1 MIPEAVTIAHRPNL
15 PLTLEI
21 FRKPTMI
28 ASNMDHRLITSLSS
42 TAASLNQLQNIL
54 PVVVEQSGRGER
66 AFDIYSRLLRERIVF
81 LGTPVTG
88 EVADS
93 IVAQLLYL
101 DAEDPEKDVQL
112 YINSPGG
119 SVTAGMA
126 IYDTMQQIRPDVV
139 TICFGLAAS
148 MGAFLL
154 CAGAKGKRLSLPSSR
169 IMIHQPLGGAQGQAV
184 DIAIQAKEILYHKNR
199 LNELIAYHTG
209 QPIERVEADTE
220 RDFYMSAEDAK
231 QYGLIDSVVEQHSLS
246 NPPAMTALH

>member
-1 MIPEAVTIAHRPNL
+1 
-15 PLTLEI
+15 
-21 FRKPTMI
+21 MI
-28 ASNMDHRLITSLSS
+28 ASNPIRRSIVSLSS
-42 TAASLNQLQNIL
+42 TASQLNIHGVL
-54 PVVVEQSGRGER
+54 PVVIEQSGRGER
-66 AFDIYSRLLRERIVF
+66 AFDIYSRLLRERIIF
-81 LGTPVTG
+81 LGTAIDG
-88 EVADS
+88 QVADS

-101 DAEDPEKDVQL
+101 DAEDPEKDVQI

-126 IYDTMQQIRPDVV
+126 IYDTIQQIRPDVV

-154 CAGAKGKRLSLPSSR
+154 CAGTKGKRLSLPNSR

-199 LNELIAYHTG
+199 LNQLIALHTG

-220 RDFYMSAEDAK
+220 RDFYMSAQEAK
-231 QYGLIDSVVEQHSLS
+231 EYGLIDDVIEQHSLS
-246 NPPAMTALH
+246 VNPALTALN